1 MADVPQLP
9 ASPESVEIAI
19 DQLVGSV
26 AALSAINEALLTH
39 VMTLAPQT
47 AETLE
52 LHLAIHAEMT
62 HQSLQSESET
72 VRQQFKRAVANAQE
86 QILTFRRTR

>member
-1 MADVPQLP
+1 MARIPQLP
-9 ASPESVEIAI
+9 ASQESVEAAI
-19 DQLVGSV
+19 DRLIGSV
-26 AALSAINEALLTH
+26 AALSTISEALLTH
-39 VMTLAPQT
+39 VMTLAPQE

-72 VRQQFKRAVANAQE
+72 VQQHFKRAVANAQE